1 MATVGAATGAVGGHL
16 RRGLGR
22 AVVVVVVVVGV
33 TGVGDLFW
41 VLGYFVHL
49 NVTRW
54 PP

>member
-1 MATVGAATGAVGGHL
+1 MGAATGAVGGHL

-22 AVVVVVVVVGV
+22 AVVVVVVVVVVGV
-33 TGVGDLFW
+33 TEVGDLFW

-49 NVTRW
+49 KVTRC

>member
-1 MATVGAATGAVGGHL
+1 MGAATGAVGGHL

-22 AVVVVVVVVGV
+22 AVVVVVVVGV

-49 NVTRW
+49 KVTRW

>member
-1 MATVGAATGAVGGHL
+1 MGAATGAVGGHL
-16 RRGLGR
+16 RRRLGR
-22 AVVVVVVVVGV
+22 AVVVVVVVVVGV

-49 NVTRW
+49 KVTRW